1 LFCCSSRCS
10 VFENLALAF
19 ELWRVNGIRCCSQM
33 CGTGCS
39 VPCCKS
45 PVYPVCR
52 PTLSLPTSRVA
63 SVCVGQ
69 HKHQPQRWSCN
80 WQQYS
85 ICFGVTL
92 SIELWPVAAACLA
105 SYWALV
111 RLLMLATGI
120 AMLMVLA
127 GLTGTL
133 MSANTTHLGNDV
145 RSATDAVQLPTS
157 LINQMCIQR
166 CKPPVQLLLD
176 TRHLSVWWPE
186 KFSLI
191 CRCYPRILWGCVEQL
206 LLNVQ
211 FRFDAAYERTSQ
223 EGTAVCVC
231 GDQGAPYVCWVHF
244 GTVLFCQ
251 NSAISFWHA
260 FQYHTCWCPV
270 PFHCQ
275 GISRYDIERT
285 YIKVLAMH
293 TVCWSWRLH
302 FHCGR
307 EASSRVFVVPE
318 WSVCF
323 SACSRLTA
331 CEASAGGYADVC
343 DS

>member
-1 LFCCSSRCS
+1 VNLNKNGELVLLFQQ
-10 VFENLALAF
+10 VFYIWEF
-19 ELWRVNGIRCCSQM
+19 GSCVWVVTCEWDSCCSQM

-133 MSANTTHLGNDV
+133 MLANTTHLGNDV

-157 LINQMCIQR
+157 LIN
-166 CKPPVQLLLD
+166 
-176 TRHLSVWWPE
+176 
-186 KFSLI
+186 
-191 CRCYPRILWGCVEQL
+191 
-206 LLNVQ
+206 
-211 FRFDAAYERTSQ
+211 
-223 EGTAVCVC
+223 
-231 GDQGAPYVCWVHF
+231 
-244 GTVLFCQ
+244 
-251 NSAISFWHA
+251 
-260 FQYHTCWCPV
+260 
-270 PFHCQ
+270 
-275 GISRYDIERT
+275 
-285 YIKVLAMH
+285 
-293 TVCWSWRLH
+293 
-302 FHCGR
+302 
-307 EASSRVFVVPE
+307 
-318 WSVCF
+318 
-323 SACSRLTA
+323 
-331 CEASAGGYADVC
+331 
-343 DS
+343 